1 MLGPVHEGEE
11 RGIDTCSL
19 DTLRKAAQSAGS
31 VFLCIL
37 NFSSLL
43 QAVPFAKEKKK
54 RNWWVLVCLTIF
66 LKTSLWKVWGQ
77 VAGDLPLLKI
87 NRCSGRLPALP
98 KHTGAASWLPSLTC
112 HLPLFFL
119 LSWLPLPQEKDQHA
133 AMVSGVVPML
143 PWLPGGAFYK
153 QLISWRVT
161 DLAHRKFVAAHFPHH
176 RHRPA
181 AADTWAGRTGGTF

>member
-54 RNWWVLVCLTIF
+54 KELMGF
-66 LKTSLWKVWGQ
+66 SLFNN
-77 VAGDLPLLKI
+77 I
-87 NRCSGRLPALP
+87 S
-98 KHTGAASWLPSLTC
+98 
-112 HLPLFFL
+112 
-119 LSWLPLPQEKDQHA
+119 KD
-133 AMVSGVVPML
+133 
-143 PWLPGGAFYK
+143 
-153 QLISWRVT
+153 
-161 DLAHRKFVAAHFPHH
+161 
-176 RHRPA
+176 
-181 AADTWAGRTGGTF
+181 